1 MRNVVQTADR
11 ALRVLLAFEREGER
25 LSVTELAA
33 QLGIHKST
41 ASRLAATLEAR
52 GFLERSER
60 DAFRLGPELARLGRL
75 AVRGRD
81 LVDLARPVMERLAAA
96 TGETVNLAIA
106 DGGEVVN
113 VAQVDGR
120 HIVGVGSWT
129 GRRTPLHCTA
139 NGKVLLAWAGG
150 PLPAVRSQGERPES
164 AAAAAVS
171 TFGRFAAHPLEAFTE
186 RTITGRADLDAE
198 LARVRARGYATA
210 IGELEEGLHAVA
222 APVVA
227 SDGRCVAALSVS
239 GPSYRMPERRLA
251 ELGADC
257 VAAGGAI
264 GRLLDG
270 SSRAA

>member
-1 MRNVVQTADR
+1 MRNVVQTVDR
-11 ALRVLLAFEREGER
+11 ALSILLAFEREGEE
-25 LSVTELAA
+25 LGVTEIAGR
-33 QLGIHKST
+33 LGVHKST

-60 DAFRLGPELARLGRL
+60 DAFRLGRELARLGRL
-75 AVRGRD
+75 AVHGRD
-81 LVDLARPVMERLAAA
+81 LVGLARPAMDRLAAA

-106 DGGEVVN
+106 DQGDVVN
-113 VAQVDGR
+113 IAQVDGR

-129 GRRTPLHCTA
+129 GRRTPPHCTA

-150 PLPAVRSQGERPES
+150 PLPAELDV
-164 AAAAAVS
+164 
-171 TFGRFAAHPLEAFTE
+171 FTE
-186 RTITGRADLDAE
+186 HTITAVAELDAE

-210 IGELEEGLHAVA
+210 VGELEVGLHAVA
-222 APVVA
+222 APVIGA
-227 SDGRCVAALSVS
+227 DGCCVAALSIS

-257 VAAGGAI
+257 VAAGSTI

-270 SSRAA
+270 GARAA